1 MNMIND
7 IIHINPL
14 DIKKFSVLWESGDR
28 FYDRIKKYN
37 CRYEYPKMYGDWDLI
52 SSDVTEHSQF
62 KGYEEFK
69 KGNIIFYKPNARWDI
84 LYKSIKEN
92 GYVQDPNR
100 DYVSIAIGRDG
111 TLFSVDGLHRVIIS
125 RDFRIKTIP
134 VKIIYIHSDYNF
146 GKLNL
151 VRDDIIPEFFYKLV
165 KDKWCK
171 DKEVYQ
177 TYNWM
182 NGRLSAIKNY
192 LPMLKGCDVLDVG
205 CNAFI
210 TSWSIMAYANS
221 LVGIEQGEKWYDN
234 GKITVECL
242 KSKWSEKRVEIINE
256 FFKDYI
262 LKFDNKFNVF
272 FGLCIM
278 YWFTNEDIKILK
290 DRVLPKCK
298 KIIVSSR
305 MSKNKYSNS
314 YDFYKEE
321 NLIKFFSDNGFV
333 IKSWRDNG
341 IVYVVGE
348 K

>member
-1 MNMIND
+1 
-7 IIHINPL
+7 
-14 DIKKFSVLWESGDR
+14 
-28 FYDRIKKYN
+28 
-37 CRYEYPKMYGDWDLI
+37 MYGDWDLI
-52 SSDVTEHSQF
+52 SPDVTEHSQF

-69 KGNIIFYKPNARWDI
+69 NGDRDFYKPNIRWDV

-92 GYVQDPNR
+92 GYNQNPNG
-100 DYVSIAIGRDG
+100 DYVTIAIGRDG
-111 TLFSVDGLHRVIIS
+111 TLFSVDGLHRVIIA
-125 RDFRIKTIP
+125 RDLGIKAIP
-134 VKIIYIHSDYNF
+134 VKIKYIHSDYDF

-151 VRDDIIPEFFYKLV
+151 VRDKIIPEFFYELV

-177 TYNWM
+177 KHSWM
-182 NGRLSAIKNY
+182 NGRLNAIKYY

-210 TSWSIMAYANS
+210 TSWSIMANGANS
-221 LVGIEQGEKWYDN
+221 LVGIEQGEKWCDN

-242 KSKWSEKRVEIINE
+242 KSKWGDKRVEIVNE

-262 LKFDNKFNVF
+262 LKGGKKFNAF
-272 FGLCIM
+272 FGMCIM
-278 YWFTNEDIKILK
+278 YWFTDEDLKILQ

-305 MSKNKYSNS
+305 LSKNKYSNA

-321 NLIKFFSDNGFV
+321 NLIRFFTDNGFV
-333 IKSWRDNG
+333 IKSRREGG
-341 IVYVVGE
+341 IVYVAGE
-348 K
+348 RKG